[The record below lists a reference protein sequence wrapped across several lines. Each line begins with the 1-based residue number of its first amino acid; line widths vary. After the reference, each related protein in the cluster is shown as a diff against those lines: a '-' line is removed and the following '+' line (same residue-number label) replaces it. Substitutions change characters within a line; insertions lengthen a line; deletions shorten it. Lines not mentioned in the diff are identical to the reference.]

1 MFRYL
6 LKTIQ
11 NERKQIIIL
20 LLPILFSIF
29 LIYFSYII
37 NIDLDSISAKKN
49 DFVFNGYNVALWC
62 NNALTEEDYNQ
73 VKLSLEPYDY
83 IERKLIYT
91 EYDKMQVAIIGID
104 YNEEISKGFFKSE
117 NLNAVANSS
126 FLNKLD
132 VEEVENTY
140 IKCNENEIYL
150 DTSKQDT
157 QYEIIRE
164 IGYSIA
170 VPQNSVDF
178 SDAGVFFIVNVKEEE
193 LLQFQSEIKNNFS
206 MMRLKTL
213 TESLEDF
220 RAEYSDIVMGI
231 MLLMCLAVVVCS
243 IIVYNSFAMTMLKE
257 QQGIGQLQSFGIRD
271 RRCYSIYLCKLY
283 VIASFA
289 LVLGIFLSVFGLFL
303 IKKMRLFKD
312 FSFYELQYFDGI
324 GVILCIVLEV
334 CILTIVYMV
343 VIRKTKKNSIVEN
356 LRGNQENINFNKYK
370 LSTFIISILLLL
382 AVRIIGDRF
391 YLWFS
396 QYQIISRMIISVLYM
411 GVSIFLI
418 VYILSRC
425 LNYLN
430 KALLRIFAIFDF
442 KSTSFAIK
450 NFIATERNILVVF
463 IIYTIAIIVST
474 GVYCNFDC
482 FANSIRNEIDETYNY
497 HLQLITNEA
506 LKDDEV
512 EKMATIEGISYI
524 DEVSLVEVKI
534 NGYDVVIENINDI
547 ETFMLANNVDVSL
560 LEEKKNGTNIILTS
574 NLSKRLGWT
583 ENSKYEVI
591 IDEKKYEFYVV
602 GIVESSDYLD
612 ERVYSYNSQLAAEY
626 PYKQYVY
633 RVGLTNGQNSDEILE
648 TILEKGLSFSA
659 STNIEEYKNEMV
671 QEIVGNITILNI
683 MCIAI
688 VIVAFACVI
697 NILSSYV
704 KQQQGIYASI
714 IAIGSSRG
722 FILKTIVIDIL
733 IVFVYSS
740 IISLFMAPVFSRVL
754 VACMSTVTR
763 REMNY
768 QFNVEYCVT
777 LCLVTIVIGLVFAV
791 YYGIKDSHI
800 NVVEKIKLKAN

>member
-6 LKTIQ
+6 LKTIK
-11 NERKQIIIL
+11 NEKKQIIIL
-20 LLPILFSIF
+20 LLPILFSVF

-37 NIDLDSISAKKN
+37 NINLDSISAKKN
-49 DFVFNGYNVALWC
+49 DSVFNGYNVALWC
-62 NNALTEEDYNQ
+62 NSALTEEDYNQ
-73 VKLSLEPYDY
+73 LKLCLEPYDY
-83 IERKLIYT
+83 VERKLIYT
-91 EYDKMQVAIIGID
+91 DYDKMQVAIIGID
-104 YNEEISKGFFKSE
+104 YNEEIKKGFFKCE
-117 NLNAVANSS
+117 NLKAVANSS

-140 IKCNENEIYL
+140 IKCNEDEIYL
-150 DTSKQDT
+150 ETSKQDT
-157 QYEIIRE
+157 QFEIIRE

-178 SDAGVFFIVNVKEEE
+178 SDAGVFFIVNVQQEEI
-193 LLQFQSEIKNNFS
+193 LQFQSEIKDNFS
-206 MMRLKTL
+206 MMRVKTL
-213 TESLEDF
+213 TESLEDY
-220 RAEYSDIVMGI
+220 RTEYSDIVTGI

-257 QQGIGQLQSFGIRD
+257 QQSIGQLQSFGIRD

-283 VIASFA
+283 IIASFA
-289 LVLGIFLSVFGLFL
+289 LVFGIFLSVLGLFL
-303 IKKMRLFKD
+303 IKKTRLFKD
-312 FSFYELQYFDGI
+312 FSFYELKYFDGM

-334 CILTIVYMV
+334 CILTIVYVV

-356 LRGNQENINFNKYK
+356 LRGNQENIKFKKHK

-382 AVRIIGDRF
+382 AMRIIGDSF

-396 QYQIISRMIISVLYM
+396 QYQIIMRMIISVLYM
-411 GVSIFLI
+411 GISMFLI
-418 VYILSRC
+418 VYILSQC

-482 FANSIRNEIDETYNY
+482 FANSIRNEIDEKYNY

-512 EKMATIEGISYI
+512 EKMAMIEGISFI

-560 LEEKKNGTNIILTS
+560 LEEKKTGTNIILTS
-574 NLSKRLGWT
+574 NLAKRLGWT

-591 IDEKKYEFYVV
+591 IEEKKYEFYVV
-602 GIVESSDYLD
+602 GIVESGDYLD
-612 ERVYSYNSQLAAEY
+612 ERIYSYNSQLAAEY

-633 RVGLTNGQNSDEILE
+633 RVGLINEQNSDEILE

-659 STNIEEYKNEMV
+659 SMNIEEYKNEMI

-688 VIVAFACVI
+688 VIVAFASVI
-697 NILSSYV
+697 NILYSYV

-754 VACMSTVTR
+754 IACMSTVTR
-763 REMNY
+763 REMDY
-768 QFNVEYCVT
+768 QFSVGYCVA
-777 LCLVTIVIGLVFAV
+777 LCLVTIVIGLGFAV
-791 YYGIKDSHI
+791 YYGIKNSRI
-800 NVVEKIKLKAN
+800 NVVEKIKLKEN